1 MPVSIPERLAV
12 VTGATSGFGRA
23 AAEALAVEGFD
34 LFLVCRDRPRAER
47 VAAEIAARAP
57 RVRIELAIADLA
69 QIDEVARAARE
80 ILAVDLPIALLL
92 NNAGAVFAFRRETDD
107 GLEQTFALNHLAYF
121 QLTLRLLDRLRASAP
136 ARVVNVASDAYSF
149 AKGRFDF
156 DDYGA
161 ERRYRPLRQ
170 YGRSKLANILFTHE
184 LARRLAGTGVEA
196 VAWSPHGLTA
206 TRFAYGSH
214 WLAPLVMKLLSPFA
228 IRTEEAARG
237 LLAVCLR
244 DLGTGQNGR
253 FFCGERTVD
262 VAPCNDE
269 DARRL
274 WDLSLGLVGIGGG

>member
-1 MPVSIPERLAV
+1 MPVPIPERLAV
-12 VTGATSGFGRA
+12 ITGATSGFGRA

-34 LFLVCRDRPRAER
+34 LFLVCRDRARAER
-47 VAAEIAARAP
+47 AASEIAERAP
-57 RVRIELAIADLA
+57 RVRIELAIADLSR
-69 QIDEVARAARE
+69 IDEVSRAARE

-92 NNAGAVFAFRRETDD
+92 NNAGAVFASRRETED
-107 GLEQTFALNHLAYF
+107 GLEETFALNHLAYF
-121 QLTLRLLDRLRASAP
+121 QLTLRLLDRLRASVP
-136 ARVVNVASDAYSF
+136 ARVVNVASDAYSY

-161 ERRYRPLRQ
+161 KRRYRPLRQ

-206 TRFAYGSH
+206 TRFAYGAH
-214 WLAPLVMKLLSPFA
+214 WLAPPVMKLLSPFA

-244 DLGTGQNGR
+244 DLGPGQNGR

-262 VAPCNDE
+262 VQPCNDE

-274 WDLSLGLVGIGGG
+274 WDLSLGLVGTGGG